1 MIDLNIMKILFI
13 TPYLPSAIR
22 TRSYNFLKGLAR
34 KGHEIYLVCLRQV
47 DNEMDETPELQ
58 KLGIKVDITPLSKV
72 SPYINCLLT
81 LPSQIPLQSAFCKS
95 PAMIN
100 KVSDILA
107 SKNIDCVH
115 VEHFRAAQY
124 LDSFNSGI
132 PMIFDA
138 VDCFTSLYKQS
149 ILDVDGI
156 FQKVIGMIEYL
167 KLLKYEPLVLKSF
180 AKVTVT
186 SPIDKSQ
193 LNKNSP
199 LSQISIIENGVDANK
214 FRPFSAEQKYD
225 LVFSGKMSYFANEH
239 AVLYFVKTIL
249 PRIWRARPET
259 TFCITGNAPSPRLL
273 SLSKDRRITVTGFVD
288 NMANVISSSKI
299 SVSPIIISAGIQNK
313 VLEAMAMSKPLVTSS
328 MAVKALSVTSGK
340 QLMVADDPAEFA
352 AAAVKLL
359 DDRILAEQLG
369 RQARQYVLKYH
380 NWGDKVSHL
389 ELVYRQAIEDRKK
402 GQK

>member
-1 MIDLNIMKILFI
+1 MKILFI

-22 TRSYNFLKGLAR
+22 PRSYNFLKGLALR
-34 KGHEIYLVCLRQV
+34 RHEIHLVCLRQV
-47 DNEMDETPELQ
+47 DNELDETPELQ
-58 KLGIKVDITPLSKV
+58 KLGIKVDIIPLSKV

-95 PAMIN
+95 PAMVS
-100 KVSDILA
+100 KVSGILA

-124 LDSFNSGI
+124 LDSPNLRL

-149 ILDVDGI
+149 ILDADGI

-167 KLLKYEPLVLKSF
+167 KLLKYEPLVLKRF

-186 SPIDKSQ
+186 SPIDKS
-193 LNKNSP
+193 LLSKNSP
-199 LSQISIIENGVDANK
+199 LSQISTIENGVDTHK
-214 FRPFSAEQKYD
+214 FKPFSGRKKYD

-239 AVLYFVKTIL
+239 AVLHFVKTIL

-259 TFCITGNAPSPRLL
+259 TFCIAGSAPSPGLL

-288 NMANVISSSKI
+288 NMANVIGSSKI
-299 SVSPIIISAGIQNK
+299 AVSPIIISAGIQNK

-328 MAVKALSVTSGK
+328 MAIKALSVKSGE
-340 QLMVADDPAEFA
+340 QLMVADDPTEFA
-352 AAAVKLL
+352 AVVVKLL
-359 DDRILAEQLG
+359 DDRILADQLG
-369 RQARQYVLKYH
+369 RRARKYVIEKH
-380 NWGDKVSHL
+380 NWDDKISRL
-389 ELVYRQAIEDRKK
+389 ELIYRQAIENRK
-402 GQK
+402 GRQK